1 MLCCCA
7 SRRRAAPEVHEKKA
21 AVGDELGGPDVRP
34 LHYDL
39 CIQADLDTMQYRGR
53 IDALVHVK
61 HAARRLTLH
70 ADPALCI
77 GAARVNG
84 EPASTE
90 LDAARMSVTLTTH
103 HSPLAPGRGPGPV
116 HIELSFARAIDSSLM
131 GFFHATRSRAAYTQ
145 FSPIAARRAFP
156 CWDEPRMK
164 ATFAVSIVHDAA
176 LEARG
181 NMPGRTRG
189 VSHADID
196 RLLRTD
202 TLPAPAPALLPRRRW
217 ACTQFAPT
225 PLMPT
230 YLVAWALGTFE
241 HAHGAFASSSLR
253 GRTVPLTLLAPH
265 GVAGAAGAAGVA
277 GAASAALELE
287 ARMLPLLEH
296 MCGLAYPLPKLD
308 TLAVD
313 DFGPTAMENWGL
325 IIGRASA
332 FLTSPDTSLEAH
344 MAGMCTLAHE
354 LAHMWFGNMVTMPAW
369 ESVWLKEALATLVGE
384 VIALAH
390 IKPAWDCRTTCIGTH
405 VHRALALDARR
416 ASHPLEIALAGAP
429 AGAIGQVFDAISY
442 SKGASVL
449 RMLEALIGHDAFV
462 HGLRLYLAR
471 HTYATARTCDLWAAM
486 RDASHVDVPA
496 FMHSW
501 VHRPGFPV
509 LIVQHAGAG
518 RFTVTQRRFLA
529 TGDATREEDETIWHI
544 PLAMR
549 PAAREA
555 GGSGAQE
562 QQQQQILT
570 TRTTTIT
577 PPQRLWKLNADTIG
591 VYRVAYP
598 ATHLLALGAAH
609 AALSDADRV
618 GLVDDAFALAQA
630 GYSSIA
636 SALSLAN
643 LLKGTPSAAVACALD
658 TALASVASTWWDAPD
673 VRVAVGRFRVTVFA
687 PEAHRLTLKYAPG
700 EPHGTRTLRTAVV
713 RAAARA
719 GDALTLGCLA
729 AQFSALVSGSPVH
742 PDLLEPVLEHGVR
755 CGGQAAYDFV
765 RTLYTSGKAQTPSL
779 RALCAASRGRMLE
792 QTAALLVDGYVGA
805 TDYVTFFSALGANPD
820 GRQLGWHLLSTHY
833 DTLVARGASNFVLP
847 RMVAA
852 AVAPLATAADEHA
865 VRAFFAARTT
875 SAFADSLAQALEE
888 VRARVQWRAHAEG
901 DLRKWLIQYGYLS

>member
-7 SRRRAAPEVHEKKA
+7 SRRRAAPEPHEKKKA
-21 AVGDELGGPDVRP
+21 AVGDDELGVPDVHP

-53 IDALVHVK
+53 IDALVDIT
-61 HAARRLTLH
+61 HAARRVTLH

-77 GAARVNG
+77 GAARVDG
-84 EPASTE
+84 EPASTQ

-103 HSPLAPGRGPGPV
+103 RAPLAPGPA
-116 HIELSFARAIDSSLM
+116 HIALSFARAIDSSLM
-131 GFFHATRSRAAYTQ
+131 GFFHAAGSRAAYTQ

-156 CWDEPRMK
+156 CWDEPRQK

-189 VSHADID
+189 VSPSDID

-202 TLPAPAPALLPRRRW
+202 TLPAPAPAFLPRRW
-217 ACTQFAPT
+217 VCTQFAPT
-225 PLMPT
+225 PLMST
-230 YLVAWALGTFE
+230 YLVGWALGTFE
-241 HAHGAFASSSLR
+241 HSHGAFASSLR
-253 GRTVPLTLLAPH
+253 GRAVPLTLLAPH
-265 GVAGAAGAAGVA
+265 GVAGAAGAA
-277 GAASAALELE
+277 LELE
-287 ARMLPLLEH
+287 TRMLPLLEH

-344 MAGMCTLAHE
+344 MAGMGTLGHE

-390 IKPAWDCRTTCIGTH
+390 IKPAWDCRTACIGTH
-405 VHRALALDARR
+405 VHRALRLDSLR
-416 ASHPLEIALAGAP
+416 ASHPLEVALAGAP
-429 AGAIGQVFDAISY
+429 ASAVGQVFDAISY

-449 RMLEALIGHDAFV
+449 RMLEAFIGHDAFV
-462 HGLRLYLAR
+462 RGLRVYLAR
-471 HTYATARTCDLWAAM
+471 HTYASASTCDLWAAM

-501 VHRPGFPV
+501 VARQGFPV
-509 LIVQHAGAG
+509 LVVEDAGAG
-518 RFTVTQRRFLA
+518 RFSVTQRRFLA
-529 TGDATREEDETIWHI
+529 TGDATREEDTTLWHV

-549 PAAREA
+549 PAAPA
-555 GGSGAQE
+555 GD
-562 QQQQQILT
+562 QQILT
-570 TRTTTIT
+570 ARATTVT
-577 PPQRLWKLNADTIG
+577 PPQGLWKLNADTIG

-598 ATHLLALGAAH
+598 APHLLALGAAH

-630 GYSSIA
+630 GYTSTA

-658 TALASVASTWWDAPD
+658 TALASVASAWWDTPD
-673 VRVAVGRFRVTVFA
+673 VRVAVDRFRLSVFA
-687 PEAHRLTLKYAPG
+687 PEAHRLTLKYAPR
-700 EPHGTRTLRTAVV
+700 EPHRTRTLRTAVV

-729 AQFSALVSGSPVH
+729 AQFSALVSGTPVH
-742 PDLLEPVLEHGVR
+742 PDLLDPVLEHGVQW
-755 CGGQAAYDFV
+755 GGQAAYDFV
-765 RTLYTSGKAQTPSL
+765 RTLYTSGKAQTTSL
-779 RALCAASRGRMLE
+779 RALCAARGRMLE
-792 QTAALLVDGYVGA
+792 QTAALLVDGGVGA

-820 GRQLGWHLLSTHY
+820 GRRLGWHLLSSHY
-833 DTLVARGASNFVLP
+833 DTLVSRGASNFVLP

-852 AVAPLATAADEHA
+852 AVAPLSTAADEHA
-865 VRAFFAARTT
+865 VRAFFAARST